1 MALNFGGSDII
12 AGIRIALAIYE
23 ITCVQDN
30 RADFRLRNFAKE
42 IQDFGKLLEKLKTSL
57 NDAATRYDNG
67 VLVSQKG
74 AHDPRSDDFEKERRQ
89 MVGNFE
95 ETLEECQ
102 EFLEDHERLL
112 SRSSNIVDNITWHVT
127 SQDQKIAAL
136 RHRIHMHAT
145 KIKLV
150 IDRLSINL
158 LTNLDAKVDDLLDIS
173 QRNIALSSDIQSE
186 LREFYAHWLGV
197 LAGHVPP
204 SSLGSQ
210 DRHHASEIIQARF
223 EQAATVSA
231 AASNDGEMSLG
242 KGFDALLTHFEQSAE
257 GKEQTPENYL
267 SLLKTRWLL
276 GRIKAS
282 QGFRVACPG
291 YYYKRAV
298 SQVEQAILLRV
309 RGTEII
315 SYSDE
320 ELMVLPDSLFL
331 VWPLPREEESPSQL
345 DPTMARANEQ
355 ELLRLQ
361 LGSNKAQSSE
371 SLTVFRQSAD
381 NFRIVLETTT
391 PDGRNVIVHQKINT
405 GEDRLIPR
413 YALPTMRKPCFE
425 LAVFWRNEETL
436 YRFKS
441 LDDAFAFQTALTG
454 YNVSHDQSN
463 ITCQFHKDAAALDCR
478 ARVQLWQEPITL
490 PALPDSMSAG
500 SPVGSS
506 STHSPHSRQSSFVES
521 IGPSTTISRVGDGWE
536 ADNIKSSAVVMFTQ
550 LVDKRKRQRF
560 AIMYVEL
567 TASIH
572 IDPRRCNCHHDYDNC
587 LYLSLSRSDD
597 KLFPVRVLR
606 TDPDLQGTPDPNT
619 FDLLP
624 FRLQR
629 GAQTPQIVV
638 KQTNYVLLQ
647 FPTLAEKREF
657 HQELLLR
664 FKVRSKQLADQRE
677 MMKGFRHRENRPV
690 RTLTSG
696 TGSFLPRRSVT
707 STETFSQTSNSPPQI
722 ELNLGNGFDV
732 SWSGDGR
739 EASSA
744 AQLGRERNHAAAGS
758 ALEQELT
765 IRPAGPAQRSNNM
778 PVTRNRQPVG
788 GESGEMTRSSV
799 SYSRVNTSSSFQSSK
814 TSIRSKLKGLLP

>member
-173 QRNIALSSDIQSE
+173 QRNIALSTDIQSE

-197 LAGHVPP
+197 LGRPCTTK
-204 SSLGSQ
+204 
-210 DRHHASEIIQARF
+210 F

-231 AASNDGEMSLG
+231 AASNDGEISLS

-331 VWPLPREEESPSQL
+331 VWPLPREEEGPSQL
-345 DPTMARANEQ
+345 DPTTARANEQ

-391 PDGRNVIVHQKINT
+391 SDGRNVIVHQKINT

-413 YALPTMRKPCFE
+413 YALPTMRRPCFE

-587 LYLSLSRSDD
+587 LYLCLSRSDD

-606 TDPDLQGTPDPNT
+606 TDPDLQGTPDPT
-619 FDLLP
+619 PSISCRFDC
-624 FRLQR
+624 
-629 GAQTPQIVV
+629 
-638 KQTNYVLLQ
+638 N
-647 FPTLAEKREF
+647 E
-657 HQELLLR
+657 ELR
-664 FKVRSKQLADQRE
+664 PHRS
-677 MMKGFRHRENRPV
+677 
-690 RTLTSG
+690 
-696 TGSFLPRRSVT
+696 
-707 STETFSQTSNSPPQI
+707 
-722 ELNLGNGFDV
+722 
-732 SWSGDGR
+732 W
-739 EASSA
+739 
-744 AQLGRERNHAAAGS
+744 
-758 ALEQELT
+758 
-765 IRPAGPAQRSNNM
+765 
-778 PVTRNRQPVG
+778 
-788 GESGEMTRSSV
+788 
-799 SYSRVNTSSSFQSSK
+799 
-814 TSIRSKLKGLLP
+814 